1 MKSSTVKHIRPF
13 PYPGLLETRSKT
25 AALQESRNKI
35 FVATLGSL
43 LSCPM
48 PARSRLLTLVSRFL
62 SLSLF
67 TIYSLLLFTANKQIA
82 TSCQLST
89 SLQTSVRSSQ
99 RRFTIYFSL
108 FLALGS
114 FYLLLF
120 TIYSLLLL
128 TANCHCYCSLF
139 PYPLKTARCQRTD
152 CHVARAFHITSK
164 FRSLLAKTMYFFLS
178 SLFSLLYFSWL
189 LLLVS

>member
-62 SLSLF
+62 SLS
-67 TIYSLLLFTANKQIA
+67 
-82 TSCQLST
+82 
-89 SLQTSVRSSQ
+89 
-99 RRFTIYFSL
+99 
-108 FLALGS
+108 
-114 FYLLLF
+114 LF